1 MKKLLSFTLASLVLL
16 SVVSC
21 GKTEPAKISST
32 ASAGAEKYVT
42 LFEER
47 VDTMPDS
54 LVLAMGADAAA
65 YGVDVSAFADDEGYT
80 VRAADGDVVILG
92 KTSAGIDRGVRHFTV
107 YGNYDNYNFTYGE
120 DHKIKKLTVMDRP
133 IENFAIVIPDDA
145 DDAMRYASEELEKYT
160 CLATGVTLPVY
171 TVSDYANDADAPS
184 RKIELMIDYPTHGDE
199 GFAIDV
205 KDDGDIDIICGR
217 YRGGIY
223 GVYGLLRDMGW
234 RFFLDGSEY
243 VYESDLVNITEEC
256 DRTEASAIP
265 NRYSTASAYN
275 NRVGIHN
282 GGYGMYGLV
291 PKACHGLQSHKI
303 DWQGSYPGFSGY
315 DQPCYSDEGVL
326 QAIEDHF
333 RGYIE
338 DRLAAGAVPGRDFCH
353 IDVSQFDTAPSAFCG
368 CRDCLEIM
376 EEDGTQSGIVLRMTN
391 RMADMA
397 AEYSPEINALMLAY
411 SGTNKPPKVTVPRD
425 NVRIAYCFYIGADTG
440 YICSNHNINDTD
452 CPRNISYYEE
462 FEGWKEICGED
473 TLQVWYYSF
482 NCQEIACQ
490 IPCFDVA
497 YGDIR
502 YLTDSD
508 IDCIMLCEEYNNDN
522 ILVTLMGELSRNGDI
537 TEEKYRDMV
546 REYFGLYYGAG
557 GEYVL
562 ECIDILQKSADM
574 KGCFTNFDDR
584 LKDKLD
590 YSYIAAN
597 SEYIYGLFDKA
608 LKYAETEEIAEHIE
622 VTKARIMYV
631 CINATHESDYV
642 NGTAEDRALFEER
655 YTDMHRLFK
664 KHSILVFDNYATK
677 LYAPDEID
685 FTKTPTEH
693 WCTR

>member
-1 MKKLLSFTLASLVLL
+1 MKKLISFTLSALMLL
-16 SVVSC
+16 STVSC
-21 GKTEPAKISST
+21 GKTEPVKTSVT
-32 ASAGAEKYVT
+32 ASDGAEKYVT

-47 VDTMPDS
+47 VDTMPDT
-54 LVLAMGADAAA
+54 LVLVTGEDTAA

-80 VRAADGDVVILG
+80 VRANGGDVVILG
-92 KTSAGIDRGVRHFTV
+92 KTNSGIDRGVRHFTV

-120 DHKIKKLTVMDRP
+120 DHKIKNLTVMGRS
-133 IENFAIVIPDDA
+133 IENYAIVIPDDA
-145 DDAMRYASEELEKYT
+145 DDAMRYAAEELEKYV
-160 CLATGVTLPVY
+160 CLATGADLPIY
-171 TVSDYANDADAPS
+171 TVEAYADSANEIAN
-184 RKIELMIDYPTHGDE
+184 KIEFTIDYPAHGDE
-199 GFAIDV
+199 SFTIDV
-205 KDDGDIDIICGR
+205 KENGDVDIICGR

-223 GVYGLLRDMGW
+223 GTYGLLHDMGW

-256 DRTEASAIP
+256 DRMEVSAIP

-303 DWQGSYPGFSGY
+303 DWQGIFEGFNGFN
-315 DQPCYSDEGVL
+315 QPCYSDEYVQ

-338 DRLAAGAVPGRDFCH
+338 QKLDAGAVPGVDFCH
-353 IDVSQFDTAPSAFCG
+353 IDVSQYDTTPSAFCV
-368 CRDCLEIM
+368 CRDCLEIIA
-376 EEDGTQSGIVLRMTN
+376 EDGAQSGIVLRMTN

-440 YICSNHNINDTD
+440 YICSNHNINDTN
-452 CPRNISYYEE
+452 CPQNIGYYEE
-462 FEGWKEICGED
+462 FEGWKEICGEGI
-473 TLQVWYYSF
+473 LQVWYYSF

-490 IPCFDVA
+490 IPCFDTA
-497 YGDIR
+497 YGDVR
-502 YLTDSD
+502 YLTDSG

-522 ILVTLMGELSRNGDI
+522 ILVTLLSELSRNGDI
-537 TEEKYRDMV
+537 TEEEYTDMV
-546 REYFGLYYGAG
+546 GEYFEIYYGTG

-562 ECIDILQKSADM
+562 ECIQMLIQSADR

-584 LKDKLD
+584 LSDKLD
-590 YSYIAAN
+590 YSYLAAN
-597 SEYIYGLFDKA
+597 SEYIYGLLDKA
-608 LKYAETEEIAEHIE
+608 LKYAETEEIADRIE
-622 VTKARIMYV
+622 VTKARMMYV
-631 CINATHESDYV
+631 CINATHESKYV
-642 NGTAEDRALFEER
+642 NGTSGERALFEER
-655 YTDMHRLFK
+655 YTEMHRLFK
-664 KHSILVFDNYATK
+664 KHSILVFDNYASK
-677 LYAPDEID
+677 LYAPDEVD
-685 FTKTPTEH
+685 FSKTPTEH